1 MFNLLGL
8 LEAFRVQDFFDILII
23 ATLIYVVLIW
33 FKDTASRF
41 VFAGISLLGVVY
53 IFARL
58 FHLYLTSLVLQGF
71 FTILLIVLVVIFQ
84 EDIRRFFERLAVW
97 GSLRKSSGQAGDRKW
112 PLDLEAL
119 VEGVSDLAAR
129 KVGAII
135 VIQGSDPLERHLK
148 GGNELDGKLSQ
159 PLLSSIFDPHSLGH
173 DGAVIVQGGRVARF
187 GCHLPLSLDSG
198 KFGMFGLRHT
208 AAIGL
213 SERSDALCIVVSEER
228 GTISVVREGRMA
240 VTKNPTELSA
250 AVKEFFEKVEVDGP
264 GRIRPGWLKRNTVEK
279 GIAVLLACCLWF
291 AFGLQKDS
299 VQRDYVVPIEFRN
312 VPEDWE
318 IEENRHREVTLTLTG
333 PGQAFDLLDPS
344 YLKVSVSL
352 QNLVEGRQ
360 DIALAEDMVRIPS
373 NLSLVRIKPGN
384 IRVTANRY
392 HLASF
397 SVQVRTAGELP
408 DGYALRDVTAF
419 PSSLQVMATRGF
431 IRRRAPLSTEPVD
444 LSHIHE
450 NTNLETRVLL
460 PPEVR
465 MKYGQSPWVRVVVR
479 VTKNKT

>member
-1 MFNLLGL
+1 
-8 LEAFRVQDFFDILII
+8 
-23 ATLIYVVLIW
+23 
-33 FKDTASRF
+33 
-41 VFAGISLLGVVY
+41 
-53 IFARL
+53 
-58 FHLYLTSLVLQGF
+58 
-71 FTILLIVLVVIFQ
+71 
-84 EDIRRFFERLAVW
+84 
-97 GSLRKSSGQAGDRKW
+97 
-112 PLDLEAL
+112 

-250 AVKEFFEKVEVDGP
+250 AVKDYFEQVEVDGP